1 MAKCGNIR
9 GHRPTSKTERILKK
23 RLRLL
28 EQSLDGKMW
37 KILEAPDLDKDRE
50 D

>member
-1 MAKCGNIR
+1 LDDGNIR
-9 GHRPTSKTERILKK
+9 GHRPGERQRGLRK

-37 KILEAPDLDKDRE
+37 KIIEVTDLDKDRE